1 MISLC
6 KFCVK
11 IGSSM
16 LSSTFHEHAIL
27 KLAPVL
33 HSFSSSTATAEYA
46 DPHFPFHVLYI
57 YIYKNSEKKNGKNL
71 CSVFCNSKEF
81 FWYVSLHWFPREMTS
96 EKRAQKFHTDDASPP
111 RSGSTVSALVSQV
124 SFRGE
129 TRWRRETSA
138 VFLV

>member
-57 YIYKNSEKKNGKNL
+57 YIRTVRKKNGKNL

-81 FWYVSLHWFPREMTS
+81 FWYVSHHWFPREMTS
-96 EKRAQKFHTDDASPP
+96 EKRTQKFHTDDASLP

-124 SFRGE
+124 LFRGE